1 MSDSSRRARSP
12 AASELNREQLILGQ
26 VLRGIALN
34 RAPGLHFPGN
44 FLEISFERV
53 ATAETRLTLELG
65 PHCVDVDGQAN
76 LGVLALFAD
85 LALASSIRAG
95 LEPATRLATV
105 SMNLQFTGVPAQGTL
120 EAVSAFEGFF
130 SEGAGRQGLSRVVIS
145 SRNRQI
151 CFGNGAFMVLK
162 PPQGVT
168 LHPVPQRKRGE
179 PMAPAIAAGALTH
192 DERGILRRAEKAL
205 ATAGPA
211 AESFISRFWGYEPR
225 PVAGG
230 ATARMKN
237 GPHIG
242 NRVGHA
248 QGGIMLGLAA
258 ATARAALPRSWGLSG
273 VSAWYVSPG
282 EGATLRAR
290 SKILHNGRLTSVLR
304 TEITGQAGRRVLEVV
319 TTHARLG
326 ARGE

>member
-1 MSDSSRRARSP
+1 
-12 AASELNREQLILGQ
+12 LNRDQLILGQ

-34 RAPGLHFPGN
+34 REPGLHFPGN

-53 ATAETRLTLELG
+53 ATVETRLTLEPG
-65 PHCVDVDGQAN
+65 PHCVDADGQAN

-95 LEPATRLATV
+95 LDPATRLATV
-105 SMNLQFTGVPAQGTL
+105 SMNLQFTGAPAEGTL

-130 SEGAGRQGLSRVVIS
+130 SDGAGQQGLSRVAIGA
-145 SRNRQI
+145 RTRQI
-151 CFGNGAFMVLK
+151 CFGSGAFMVLK

-168 LHPVPQRKRGE
+168 LHPVPQRRRGG
-179 PMAPAIAAGALTH
+179 APAPAVAAGDLTG
-192 DERGILRRAEKAL
+192 DERGVLRRAEKSL

-211 AESFISRFWGYEPR
+211 AASFIARFWGYEPR
-225 PVAGG
+225 PAAGG
-230 ATARMKN
+230 ASARMKN

-258 ATARAALPRSWGLSG
+258 ATARAALPRGWGLSS

-290 SKILHNGRLTSVLR
+290 SRVIHHGRLTSVIR
-304 TEITGQAGRRVLEVV
+304 TEITGQSGRRVLEVM
-319 TTHARLG
+319 TTHAR
-326 ARGE
+326 RGPGGE

>member
-1 MSDSSRRARSP
+1 VSDSSHRVRSP
-12 AASELNREQLILGQ
+12 AALELNREQLILEQ

-34 RAPGLHFPGN
+34 REPGLHFPGN
-44 FLEISFERV
+44 FLEIAFERV
-53 ATAETRLTLELG
+53 TTTETRLALEPG
-65 PHCVDVDGQAN
+65 PHCVDIDGQAN
-76 LGVLALFAD
+76 LGVVALFAD

-105 SMNLQFTGVPAQGTL
+105 SMNLQFTGAPAEGTL
-120 EAVSAFEGFF
+120 EAVSACEGFF
-130 SEGAGRQGLSRVVIS
+130 SEGAGRQGLSRVVLS
-145 SRNRQI
+145 SRTRQI
-151 CFGNGAFMVLK
+151 CFGSGAFMVLK

-179 PMAPAIAAGALTH
+179 PTAPPIAPGALTH
-192 DERGILRRAEKAL
+192 DERGILRRAEKSMAP
-205 ATAGPA
+205 AGPA
-211 AESFISRFWGYEPR
+211 AESFISRFWGYEPH

-230 ATARMKN
+230 ASARMKN
-237 GPHIG
+237 GPHVG

-290 SKILHNGRLTSVLR
+290 ARIIHNGRLTSVIR

-319 TTHARLG
+319 TTHARRSG
-326 ARGE
+326 RGE

>member
-1 MSDSSRRARSP
+1 MRGLP
-12 AASELNREQLILGQ
+12 ATLELNREQLILGQ

-34 RAPGLHFPGN
+34 REPGLHFAGN

-53 ATAETRLTLELG
+53 APAETRLTLELG
-65 PHCVDVDGQAN
+65 PHCVDAGRRAN

-105 SMNLQFTGVPAQGTL
+105 SMNLQFTGAAAEGTL
-120 EAVSAFEGFF
+120 EAVSTFEGFF
-130 SEGAGRQGLSRVVIS
+130 GEGAGRQGLSRVVIS
-145 SRNRQI
+145 SRTRQI
-151 CFGNGAFMVLK
+151 CFGSGAFMVLK

-179 PMAPAIAAGALTH
+179 RPAAPAIPAGELTR
-192 DERGILRRAEKAL
+192 DERGILRRAEKSL

-211 AESFISRFWGYEPR
+211 ASFISRFWGYEPR

-230 ATARMKN
+230 ASARMKN

-248 QGGIMLGLAA
+248 QGGILLGLAA
-258 ATARAALPRSWGLSG
+258 ATAEAALPRSWELSG

-290 SKILHNGRLTSVLR
+290 SRVIHNGRLTSVIR
-304 TEITGQAGRRVLEVV
+304 TEVTGQAGRRVLEVV
-319 TTHARLG
+319 TTHARRG

>member
-1 MSDSSRRARSP
+1 MRSPP
-12 AASELNREQLILGQ
+12 AASELNREQFILGQ

-34 RAPGLHFPGN
+34 REPGLHFPGN

-53 ATAETRLTLELG
+53 ATVETRLTLEPG
-65 PHCVDVDGQAN
+65 PHCVDADGQAN

-105 SMNLQFTGVPAQGTL
+105 SMHLQFTGAPAEGTL

-130 SEGAGRQGLSRVVIS
+130 SEGAGQQGLSRVVIS
-145 SRNRQI
+145 ARTRRI
-151 CFGNGAFMVLK
+151 CFGSGAFMVLK

-168 LHPVPQRKRGE
+168 LHPVPQRKRGG
-179 PMAPAIAAGALTH
+179 PPAPAVAPGELTR
-192 DERGILRRAEKAL
+192 DERGVLRRAEKAL

-230 ATARMKN
+230 ASARMKN

-258 ATARAALPRSWGLSG
+258 ATARAALPRGWEFSS

-290 SKILHNGRLTSVLR
+290 SRVIHQGRLTSVIR
-304 TEITGQAGRRVLEVV
+304 TEITGQSGRRVLEVM
-319 TTHARLG
+319 TTHARRAPPG
-326 ARGE
+326 